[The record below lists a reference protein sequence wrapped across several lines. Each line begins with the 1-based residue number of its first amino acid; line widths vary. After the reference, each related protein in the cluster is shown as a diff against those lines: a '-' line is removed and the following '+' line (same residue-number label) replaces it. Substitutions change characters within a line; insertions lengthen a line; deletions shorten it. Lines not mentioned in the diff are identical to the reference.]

1 MVSGFWRSSACAR
14 QRDWVLRTPRIRS
27 TSFDVDVAELCR
39 AIDDGRATRLA
50 WRWELPQMWVEHG
63 LPDAAQRA

>member
-1 MVSGFWRSSACAR
+1 
-14 QRDWVLRTPRIRS
+14 
-27 TSFDVDVAELCR
+27 VAELCR